1 MTSLGE
7 TKLRNVGDY
16 FATNL
21 SRGAD
26 PLWKGWCRI
35 WNSYRAKYVTCK
47 NARLTP
53 FIHACVFAIAINYYM
68 EYPHIKGKYTEQRL
82 CTLLIVHIF
91 LLYLFLGDISA
102 YALLFN
108 PS

>member
-16 FATNL
+16 FASNL

-68 EYPHIKGKYTEQRL
+68 EYPHLKGELHLTELSLRSCNNCSL
-82 CTLLIVHIF
+82 TL
-91 LLYLFLGDISA
+91 
-102 YALLFN
+102 
-108 PS
+108 

>member
-21 SRGAD
+21 SRGVD
-26 PLWKGWCRI
+26 PMWKGWCRI

-68 EYPHIKGKYTEQRL
+68 EYPHIKGKYTEQSLKRGLVESLYIRL
-82 CTLLIVHIF
+82 SLLQ
-91 LLYLFLGDISA
+91 L
-102 YALLFN
+102 
-108 PS
+108 